1 MAEPLKHALGA
12 EAVRWLSE
20 SLARA
25 APGFDIGGFADACL
39 DGLDGLELKAR
50 AAHIARCMA
59 RFLPGEFPKAAA
71 IVANSLGPEVSATGE
86 NGLSVLRYLAH
97 DSFIEL
103 FGLEHPEEAFGL
115 QQEVTK
121 RSSCEFS
128 IRALYLKHPE
138 LTYRQVLQWACA
150 DNAHLRRLASE
161 GSRPRLPWAQRLPAF
176 QRDPAPVIAVLELLK
191 DDPERYVQRSVANNI
206 NDISKD
212 WPDRAVAL
220 CREWLKDAPEGRQW
234 VVRHALRDLVKKGHK
249 GALELIGAGRD
260 AEVIVENVQVSP
272 KQVKRGGTLV
282 FQCDLLSTSSAG
294 QDLLVD
300 YVIGYVKANGTTSPK
315 VFKLK
320 RLSLAPHGRAEV
332 TASMIFKDLT
342 TRKHHPGRHGLALQI
357 NGRRFE
363 IAEFELL
370 A

>member
-1 MAEPLKHALGA
+1 MAEPLKLALGA
-12 EAVRWLSE
+12 EAVGWLSD

-25 APGFDIGGFADACL
+25 MPGFDSGGFVAACL
-39 DGLDGLELKAR
+39 NGLEDMELKAR

-59 RFLPGEFPKAAA
+59 RFLPREFPKAAA
-71 IVANSLGPEVSATGE
+71 VVATSLGPEVSPTGE

-97 DSFIEL
+97 DSFIEQ
-103 FGLEHPEEAFGL
+103 FGLEDPEAAFGL

-121 RSSCEFS
+121 RCSCEFS
-128 IRALYLKHPE
+128 IRAFYLKHPE
-138 LTYRQVLQWACA
+138 VTYRQVLHWARA
-150 DNAHLRRLASE
+150 ENAHLRRLASE
-161 GSRPRLPWAQRLPAF
+161 GSRPRLPWARRLPDF

-220 CREWLKDAPEGRQW
+220 CRQWLKDAPVGRQW
-234 VVRHALRDLVKKGHK
+234 IVRHALRDLVKKGHK
-249 GALELIGAGRD
+249 GALDLMGVGRD
-260 AEVIVENVQVSP
+260 AAIIVENIQISP
-272 KQVKRGGTLV
+272 NQVKRGGKLA
-282 FQCDLLSTSSAG
+282 FQCDLRSTTSAH
-294 QDLLVD
+294 QELLVD
-300 YVIGYVKANGTTSPK
+300 YVIDYVKANGTTSPK

-320 RLSLAPHGRAEV
+320 RLSLGPHGRIAV
-332 TASMIFKDLT
+332 AASMAFKDLT
-342 TRKHHPGRHGLALQI
+342 TRKHHPGQHGLALKI
-357 NGRRFE
+357 NGKRFE